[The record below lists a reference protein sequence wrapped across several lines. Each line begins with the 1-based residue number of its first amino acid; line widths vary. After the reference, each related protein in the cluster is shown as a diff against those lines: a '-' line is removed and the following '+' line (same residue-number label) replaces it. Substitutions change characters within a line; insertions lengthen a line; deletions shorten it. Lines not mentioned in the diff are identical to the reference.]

1 MSVAGSLVKIPS
13 LLGTPALDS
22 LPGYFAAAAVGLPEG
37 AAVAGLGHLA
47 TAASAG
53 FPLTMPVHL
62 LVALT
67 MSGAASVFG
76 LAARRRGAVV
86 AVLAGVAVNGLLA
99 PAALALLPGFGR
111 GFLVAAA
118 PSLVVASAINTGL
131 AALLYASYRRRPWF

>member
-22 LPGYFAAAAVGLPEG
+22 LPGYFGAAAVGLPEG
-37 AAVAGLGHLA
+37 AVVAGLGHLA

-53 FPLTMPVHL
+53 FPLTVPVHL

-67 MSGAASVFG
+67 MSGAALVFGMAARRLG
-76 LAARRRGAVV
+76 LAAAVP
-86 AVLAGVAVNGLLA
+86 AGIAVNGLLA
-99 PAALALLPGFGR
+99 PAAVALLPGFGW
-111 GFLVAAA
+111 GFLVAAV
-118 PSLVVASAINTGL
+118 PSLVVASAVNTGL